1 MSLRLLTAGD
11 SHGPELVAV
20 LDGMPA
26 GIPLTGDDIDKDLLR
41 RQGGHGRGARST
53 RVERDRVEL
62 VAGVAGGLTTG
73 APLGLRIPNLDFLNQ
88 PATRPPITAPRP
100 GHADLA
106 GSVKFGIFDLRM
118 IRERASA
125 RETAARVAAGA
136 AAKALL
142 RALGVTVGSFVTGV
156 GAIQALPDLA
166 HLTPE
171 ELTEFA
177 ARAEEDPV
185 RCWDQEASGRM
196 VEAVDRA
203 RVERQT
209 LGGTFVIH
217 ALGLP
222 VGLGSYT
229 QADLRLDSRLGA
241 ALLSIPAVKGVE
253 LGPAFDVC
261 QRDGAAV
268 QDAIVVAGSGLSR
281 PTNFAGGLEGGM
293 TNGMPLVARCAMK
306 PLSSVRTPLE
316 SIDLESGAAVA
327 PPYVRSDI
335 CAVPAAA
342 VVGEAV
348 AALVLA
354 SAALER
360 FGGDRLDLIR
370 ASLAIPE

>member
-11 SHGPELVAV
+11 SHGPELMAV

-26 GIPLTGDDIDKDLLR
+26 GVPLTAEDIDRDLRR

-53 RVERDRVEL
+53 RVERDRVGL
-62 VAGVAGGLTTG
+62 VAGVARGLTTG

-88 PATRPPITAPRP
+88 PATRAPITAPRP

-106 GSVKFGIFDLRM
+106 GSVKFGISDLRL

-156 GAIQALPDLA
+156 GAIEALPDLA

-171 ELTEFA
+171 QLAEFS

-185 RCWDQEASGRM
+185 RCWDQASSVGM

-203 RVERQT
+203 RLERQT
-209 LGGTFVIH
+209 LGGSFVVH

-222 VGLGSYT
+222 VGLGSHT

-241 ALLSIPAVKGVE
+241 GLLSIPAVKGVE
-253 LGPAFDVC
+253 LGPAFEVC
-261 QRDGAAV
+261 LRDGAAV
-268 QDAIVVAGSGLSR
+268 QDAIVVAGSGLTR

-306 PLSSVRTPLE
+306 PLSSVRAPLE
-316 SIDLESGAAVA
+316 SVDLESGAATA

-348 AALVLA
+348 VALVLA
-354 SAALER
+354 EAALER
-360 FGGDRLDLIR
+360 FGGDRLDLIL
-370 ASLAIPE
+370 ASLAVPE

>member
-20 LDGMPA
+20 LEGMPA
-26 GIPLTGDDIDKDLLR
+26 GVPLAAADIDQDLRR

-88 PATRPPITAPRP
+88 PAIHPPITAPRP

-106 GSVKFGIFDLRM
+106 GSVKFGLSDLRVV
-118 IRERASA
+118 RERASA
-125 RETAARVAAGA
+125 RETAVRVAAGA
-136 AAKALL
+136 AARALL
-142 RALGVTVGSFVTGV
+142 RSVGVTVGSFVTGV
-156 GAIQALPDLA
+156 GSVLALPDLA
-166 HLTPE
+166 HLVPQQ
-171 ELTEFA
+171 LAALA

-185 RCWDQEASGRM
+185 RCWDKAASARM

-203 RVERQT
+203 RLERQT
-209 LGGTFVIH
+209 LGGSFVVH

-222 VGLGSYT
+222 VGLGSHT
-229 QADLRLDSRLGA
+229 QADLRLDSRVGA

-253 LGPAFDVC
+253 LGPAFEVC
-261 QRDGAAV
+261 QRYGAAV
-268 QDAIVVAGSGLSR
+268 QDAIVAEGPGLGR

-293 TNGMPLVARCAMK
+293 TNGMPLLARCAMK
-306 PLSSVRTPLE
+306 PLSSVRKLLE
-316 SIDLESGAAVA
+316 SVDLESGAPAP

-348 AALVLA
+348 VALVLA
-354 SAALER
+354 SALLER

-370 ASLAIPE
+370 ASRATLG

>member
-26 GIPLTGDDIDKDLLR
+26 GVPMTAADIDKDLRR

-53 RVERDRVEL
+53 RVERDRAEL
-62 VAGVAGGLTTG
+62 VSGVVAGLTTG

-106 GSVKFGIFDLRM
+106 GSVKFGLSDLRVV
-118 IRERASA
+118 RERASA

-136 AAKALL
+136 AARALL
-142 RALGVTVGSFVTGV
+142 RAVGVTVGSFVTGV
-156 GAIQALPDLA
+156 GAVQALPDLA
-166 HLTPE
+166 HLASDR
-171 ELTEFA
+171 LVEFS

-185 RCWDQEASGRM
+185 RCWDEAASARM

-209 LGGTFVIH
+209 LGGSFVVH
-217 ALGLP
+217 AVGLP
-222 VGLGSYT
+222 VGIGSHT
-229 QADLRLDSRLGA
+229 QSDLRLDSRLGA

-253 LGPAFDVC
+253 LGPAFEVC
-261 QRDGAAV
+261 QHNGAAV
-268 QDAIVVAGSGLSR
+268 QDAIVVEGSGLSR

-293 TNGMPLVARCAMK
+293 TNGMPVVARCAMK

-316 SIDLESGAAVA
+316 SVDLESGAAAA

-348 AALVLA
+348 VALVLA
-354 SAALER
+354 SAVLER
-360 FGGDRLDLIR
+360 FGGDRLDLIH
-370 ASLAIPE
+370 ASMSKLE

>member
-11 SHGPELVAV
+11 SHGPELMAV

-26 GIPLTGDDIDKDLLR
+26 GVPLTAEDIDRDLRR

-53 RVERDRVEL
+53 RVERDRVGL
-62 VAGVAGGLTTG
+62 VAGVARGLTTG

-88 PATRPPITAPRP
+88 PATRAPITAPRP

-106 GSVKFGIFDLRM
+106 GSVKFGISDLRL

-166 HLTPE
+166 HLIPE
-171 ELTEFA
+171 QLAEFA

-185 RCWDQEASGRM
+185 RCWDQAASVRM

-203 RVERQT
+203 RLERQT
-209 LGGTFVIH
+209 LGGSFVVH

-222 VGLGSYT
+222 VGLGSHT

-241 ALLSIPAVKGVE
+241 GLLSIPAVKGDE
-253 LGPAFDVC
+253 LGPAFEVC
-261 QRDGAAV
+261 LRAGAAV
-268 QDAIVVAGSGLSR
+268 QDAIVVAGSGLTR

-306 PLSSVRTPLE
+306 PLSSVRAPLE
-316 SIDLESGAAVA
+316 SVDLESGAATA

-348 AALVLA
+348 VALVLA
-354 SAALER
+354 EAAVER
-360 FGGDRLDLIR
+360 FGGDRLDLIL
-370 ASLAIPE
+370 ASLAAPE